1 MPFAQVPNSRQSG
14 RLVFTRPRSLSLAQ
28 LRDLMRF
35 AVRRLNEERLPQV
48 AGSLTFTTVL
58 GLVPLLTIA
67 LAIFTAF
74 PLFNTFRAALETYF
88 SDHLMP
94 KVIANTTLDYLN
106 QFASKSMRLSA
117 VGAIA
122 LVVTAITMMSMID
135 RVFNRIWR
143 VTTPRPFIQRILV
156 YWALVTLGPLLIGVS
171 ITLTSYLFSATN
183 GVVMHVP
190 FIGGLI
196 YSVVSLALTT
206 GAFTLLYATVPNRAI
221 SWRDAAAGGMLAGL
235 AFEIA
240 KRLFAMYVTKFPT
253 YTMVYGSIA
262 AIPIFLLWI
271 YMFWLITLI
280 GALFA
285 AALPVV
291 KYERWWH
298 VPTPGS
304 AFVDAVAI
312 LKVLFDARSSKG
324 SAAVDANRIR
334 NRTRLG
340 FDESEALL
348 DRMLAAGWVGR
359 IKTETPRRRFGLAR
373 RTRTGLDRWTLLAN
387 PQQLKLADVYRMFV
401 FDAANGEI
409 VVKQVEQAV
418 ERGLTQSLAAHFTA
432 DGERAADSTALPASG
447 QAVS

>member
-1 MPFAQVPNSRQSG
+1 MPLPTVPPGLRGSG
-14 RLVFTRPRSLSLAQ
+14 RILFPHVKALSAPR
-28 LRDLMRF
+28 LRDLLRF
-35 AVRRLNEERLPQV
+35 AARRLDEERLPQV

-94 KVIANTTLDYLN
+94 RMIANTVLDYLN
-106 QFASKSMRLSA
+106 QFAAKSMRLSA
-117 VGAIA
+117 VGAVA
-122 LVVTAITMMSMID
+122 LFVTAVTMMSMVD

-143 VTTPRPFIQRILV
+143 ITTPRPLVQRILI

-171 ITLTSYLFSATN
+171 LTITSYLFSATSSA
-183 GVVMHVP
+183 VMQVR
-190 FIGGLI
+190 FLGNIF
-196 YSVVSLALTT
+196 YSAVSLLLTI
-206 GAFTLLYATVPNRAI
+206 GAFTLLYVTVPNRAI
-221 SWRDAAAGGMLAGL
+221 SWKDAAAGGALAGL

-240 KRLFAMYVTKFPT
+240 KRIFALYVTKFPT
-253 YTMVYGSIA
+253 YTVVYGSIA
-262 AIPIFLLWI
+262 AIPIFLVWI
-271 YMFWLITLI
+271 YMFWMITLI

-285 AALPVV
+285 AALPIV

-304 AFVDAVAI
+304 AFIEAMAI
-312 LKVLFDARSSKG
+312 LKVLYDARTTSS

-348 DRMLAAGWVGR
+348 GKMLEVGWVAR
-359 IKTETPRRRFGLAR
+359 IKSDMPHRRFHLKKNAFQGA
-373 RTRTGLDRWTLLAN
+373 DRWTLLAN
-387 PQQLKLADVYRMFV
+387 PDKLKVADVYRLFV
-401 FDAANGEI
+401 FDAASGAPLMQ
-409 VVKQVEQAV
+409 QVEQAV
-418 ERGLTQSLAAHFTA
+418 EQGLTQTLAAHL
-432 DGERAADSTALPASG
+432 SH
-447 QAVS
+447 

>member
-1 MPFAQVPNSRQSG
+1 MVFP
-14 RLVFTRPRSLSLAQ
+14 RLRSLSLQ
-28 LRDLMRF
+28 QIRDLVRF
-35 AVRRLNEERLPQV
+35 AARRLNEERLPQV

-74 PLFNTFRAALETYF
+74 PLFNTFRASLETYF

-94 KVIANTTLDYLN
+94 QVIATTTRDYLN

-122 LVVTAITMMSMID
+122 LVFTAVTMMSMID

-143 VTTPRPFIQRILV
+143 VTTPRPFVQRILV

-183 GVVMHVP
+183 DAVMHVP
-190 FIGGLI
+190 FIGGFFYSLI
-196 YSVVSLALTT
+196 SLLLTT
-206 GAFTLLYATVPNRAI
+206 VAFALLYATVPNRAI
-221 SWRDAAAGGMLAGL
+221 SWRDAAAGGLLAGI

-240 KRLFAMYVTKFPT
+240 KRLFAIYITKFPT
-253 YTMVYGSIA
+253 YMMVYGSIA

-285 AALPVV
+285 AALPIV

-298 VPTPGS
+298 VPKPGS

-312 LKVLFDARSSKG
+312 LKVLYDARSSRG

-334 NRTRLG
+334 NRTRVG

-348 DRMLAAGWVGR
+348 GQMLDAGWVGR
-359 IKTETPRRRFGLAR
+359 IKTDPPKWRSHFGR
-373 RTRTGLDRWTLLAN
+373 RTRTGMDRWTLLAN
-387 PQQLKLADVYRMFV
+387 PQQLKLAEVYRRFV
-401 FDAANGEI
+401 FNGGEDQL
-409 VVKQVEQAV
+409 VSQRVEQAV
-418 ERGLTQSLAAHFTA
+418 EQGLTQSLAAYF
-432 DGERAADSTALPASG
+432 ASESSG
-447 QAVS
+447 LDNSAHPSVGPRQ

>member
-1 MPFAQVPNSRQSG
+1 MPLSTPPPGLHSTGRVLFPQVKILS
-14 RLVFTRPRSLSLAQ
+14 VPR
-28 LRDLMRF
+28 LRDLLRF
-35 AVRRLNEERLPQV
+35 AARRLDEERLPQV

-74 PLFNTFRAALETYF
+74 PLFNTFRASLETYF

-94 KVIANTTLDYLN
+94 RMIANTVLDYLN
-106 QFASKSMRLSA
+106 QFAAKSMRLSA
-117 VGAIA
+117 VGAVA
-122 LVVTAITMMSMID
+122 LFVTAVTMMSMVD

-143 VTTPRPFIQRILV
+143 ITTPRPLVQRILI

-171 ITLTSYLFSATN
+171 LTTTSYLFTATN
-183 GVVMHVP
+183 GAVMQVR
-190 FIGGLI
+190 FVGNMF
-196 YSVVSLALTT
+196 YSAISLLLTI
-206 GAFTLLYATVPNRAI
+206 GAFTLLYVTVPNRAI
-221 SWRDAAAGGMLAGL
+221 SWKDAAAGGALAGL

-240 KRLFAMYVTKFPT
+240 KRVFALYVTKFPT

-262 AIPIFLLWI
+262 AIPIFLVWI
-271 YMFWLITLI
+271 YMFWMITLI

-285 AALPVV
+285 AALPIV

-304 AFVDAVAI
+304 AFIEAMAI
-312 LKVLFDARSSKG
+312 LKVLYDARTTTS

-348 DRMLAAGWVGR
+348 GKMLEAGWVAR
-359 IKTETPRRRFGLAR
+359 IKSDTPHRRFHLKKNAFQG
-373 RTRTGLDRWTLLAN
+373 TDRWTLLAN
-387 PQQLKLADVYRMFV
+387 PDKLKVADVYRLFV
-401 FDAANGEI
+401 FDAASAAPLMQ
-409 VVKQVEQAV
+409 QVEQAV
-418 ERGLTQSLAAHFTA
+418 EQGLTQTLAVHL
-432 DGERAADSTALPASG
+432 SH
-447 QAVS
+447 

>member
-1 MPFAQVPNSRQSG
+1 MPLPTVPPGLHGSG
-14 RLVFTRPRSLSLAQ
+14 RVLFPNVNLLSAPR
-28 LRDLMRF
+28 LRDLLRF
-35 AVRRLNEERLPQV
+35 AARRLDEERLPQV

-94 KVIANTTLDYLN
+94 RMIANTVLDYLN
-106 QFASKSMRLSA
+106 QFAAKSMRLSA
-117 VGAIA
+117 VGAVALLVTSIA
-122 LVVTAITMMSMID
+122 MMSMID

-143 VTTPRPFIQRILV
+143 VNTPRPLVQRILI

-171 ITLTSYLFSATN
+171 LTTTSYLFSATSN
-183 GVVMHVP
+183 AVMQLR
-190 FIGGLI
+190 FFGNLF
-196 YSVVSLALTT
+196 YSVISLLLTI
-206 GAFTLLYATVPNRAI
+206 GAFTLLYVTVPNRAI
-221 SWRDAAAGGMLAGL
+221 SWRDAAAGGALAGL
-235 AFEIA
+235 AFEVA
-240 KRLFAMYVTKFPT
+240 KRVFAQYVTKFPT

-271 YMFWLITLI
+271 YMFWMITLL

-285 AALPVV
+285 AALPIV

-304 AFVDAVAI
+304 AFIEAVAI
-312 LKVLFDARSSKG
+312 LKVLFDARMTAS

-348 DRMLAAGWVGR
+348 GKMLNAGWVAR
-359 IKTETPRRRFGLAR
+359 IKSDTPQRRFHLKKNAFQG
-373 RTRTGLDRWTLLAN
+373 TDRWTLLVN
-387 PQQLKLADVYRMFV
+387 PDKLKLADVYRLFV
-401 FDAANGEI
+401 FDAASGAPLMQ
-409 VVKQVEQAV
+409 QVEQVV
-418 ERGLTQSLAAHFTA
+418 EQGLTQTLAAHF
-432 DGERAADSTALPASG
+432 SH
-447 QAVS
+447 